1 MTDQTASAPANR
13 ASGLA
18 SVEGRPSAG
27 ALLADQMSEAGEK
40 RAKRRDIRPLARLI
54 PFALRHKGHALMA
67 VFWLLLSTAASL
79 GLTALARG
87 AIDHGFEAGGANL
100 NIWFLLLGANALFL
114 GLATAARYYFVT
126 RTGERVIADVRK
138 GLFGRILTLDPSFYA
153 HMRTGEV
160 LSRLTTDIALV
171 ETLMTTSISYA
182 LRNFLTLIGGVALL
196 FFVSPK
202 LTGFVLLIVPF
213 LLGPIFIFGRKVRK
227 LTVTS
232 QDRFANA
239 VGFAGESVDAI
250 ETVQA
255 FGRERSAIDRF
266 GAAVEDAFSA
276 SLTRMQARAWMTALI
291 IVVMFGGVTL
301 VLWLGAQDVVKGAMT
316 PGALLQFVLLSVFA
330 AGAVG
335 ALGES
340 WGDVQKAAGAMER
353 IEELMRAVP
362 DIAPPAQPSALPQ
375 PPRGEL
381 SMSAV
386 GFSYPGRP
394 DLPALKGFSLTVR
407 PGETVALVGPSGAG
421 KSTVFRLLLRFYDP
435 QTGMVSVDGV
445 DVRQADPVAVRD
457 RFAWVSQETPLFS
470 GSALENIRFGR
481 EDTTLEEARVVAEKA
496 QALGFIDALPEGFDT
511 PLGERGKSLSGG
523 QRQRLA
529 IARALVRDAPILL
542 LDEATSA
549 LDAESERLVQVA
561 LDQAMEER
569 TTLVIAHRLATVL
582 RADRIVVMDD
592 GRVVEEG
599 DARPA
604 GRQGRPLRAP
614 GRTPVP
620 GGMIQLHTWCAIG
633 LMQFKGLDEIAPF
646 SGVQCNWTVSLAWL
660 YII

>member
-1 MTDQTASAPANR
+1 MTDQAAASASSANR
-13 ASGLA
+13 ASGMA
-18 SVEGRPSAG
+18 SLEGRPSAG
-27 ALLADQMSEAGEK
+27 ALLAEQMSEAGAK

-54 PFALRHKGHALMA
+54 PFAMRHKGHALMA

-227 LTVTS
+227 LTVAS

-255 FGRERSAIDRF
+255 FGREQSAITRF
-266 GAAVEDAFSA
+266 GAAVEDAFNA

-353 IEELMRAVP
+353 IEELMRAVAG
-362 DIAPPAQPSALPQ
+362 IAPPPQATALPT
-375 PPRGEL
+375 PPRGEV

-386 GFSYPGRP
+386 GFAYPGRP

-481 EDTTLEEARVVAEKA
+481 ENTTLEEARAVAEKA

-599 DARPA
+599 THEQLVAQGGLYARLA
-604 GRQGRPLRAP
+604 EL
-614 GRTPVP
+614 
-620 GGMIQLHTWCAIG
+620 
-633 LMQFKGLDEIAPF
+633 QFR
-646 SGVQCNWTVSLAWL
+646 N
-660 YII
+660 